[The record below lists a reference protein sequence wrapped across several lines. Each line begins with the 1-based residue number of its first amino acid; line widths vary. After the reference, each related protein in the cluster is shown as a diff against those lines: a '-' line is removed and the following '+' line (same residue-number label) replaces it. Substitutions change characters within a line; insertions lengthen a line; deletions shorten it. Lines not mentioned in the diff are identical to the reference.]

1 MNEAEAQ
8 ENQQETQ
15 FIDEQDIVDQQ
26 EQMEEQSDGA
36 DTVEWAEVPER
47 RKQDSLYTLF
57 QKVWKTP
64 DSSKVAN
71 LSFAELGKPVVTVRD
86 AQYLSL
92 LARTFKHPRFAQ
104 FFQMN
109 SEITL
114 ATSASKRGWFTELFV
129 SQKKF
134 TTRSTATGGFSNS
147 GGAKDKNKKWSIFG
161 NNQSPQQ
168 EY

>member
-8 ENQQETQ
+8 VQEEAQ
-15 FIDEQDIVDQQ
+15 YIDEQDVMDQQ
-26 EQMEEQSDGA
+26 EQMNEQSENVDA
-36 DTVEWAEVPER
+36 VEWAEVPER

-71 LSFAELGKPVVTVRD
+71 LSFVELGKPVITVRD
-86 AQYLSL
+86 SQYLAL
-92 LARTFKHPRFAQ
+92 LAITFKHPKFAG
-104 FFQMN
+104 FFLKN

-114 ATSASKRGWFTELFV
+114 ATSASKKGWFTELFV

-134 TTRSTATGGFSNS
+134 TTRATALGGFSRET
-147 GGAKDKNKKWSIFG
+147 KDNKRKWSIFG
-161 NNQSPQQ
+161 SNQNPQG
-168 EY
+168 E

>member
-1 MNEAEAQ
+1 MNKAEAQ
-8 ENQQETQ
+8 EYQQEAQ

-26 EQMEEQSDGA
+26 DQMEEQSDG
-36 DTVEWAEVPER
+36 TESVEWAEVPER

-71 LSFAELGKPVVTVRD
+71 LSFAELGKPVITVRD

-92 LARTFKHPRFAQ
+92 LAITFKHPRFAA
-104 FFQMN
+104 FFQKN

-134 TTRSTATGGFSNS
+134 TTRATALGGS
-147 GGAKDKNKKWSIFG
+147 GRESRDKNKWSIFG

-168 EY
+168 ES